1 MEENK
6 YQSKYKRVGQPYDRK
21 DALDK
26 VTGQAVYTYD
36 MELPGMLHAR
46 CLLSPYARAKIV
58 SIDTSKAKALPGVRA
73 VLTGED
79 SDILVGLYMQDKRVL
94 SKGETRYQGDVVAAV
109 AAEDEETAE
118 RAITLLDVV
127 YEPLAPVHDVDEALE
142 GKILVHDDI
151 NNLKHYVGVFFPQKD
166 SNIASWN
173 KSRKGDL
180 DKAFEEADLVLEG
193 EYSLPAVA
201 HVPMETHVTIVQA
214 DPYSNRIKIWSS
226 AQSPFAIRQIMA
238 DSFHIAESDV
248 EVHIPYVGGGF
259 GGKAG
264 IHLEPLATLLSR
276 AAGGLPVKVRAT
288 REQEFNQ
295 LPTRAGMRGRLKTG
309 VTKEGKLTGIQ
320 AVYDWD
326 SGAYADYGVNVGK
339 TAVYSGIGPYK
350 VENAS
355 IDSKTI
361 YTNKVFSTAYRGFG
375 HLETHW
381 SIERQMDILSQHL
394 GIDPYEFR
402 MMNLLGPG
410 DQTMSGEV
418 LTESSGSPKECLT
431 AVVKEIGWTGRKSE
445 EERAREWK
453 TGKVRGKGFAML
465 QKAPAM
471 PANTASSVI
480 MQMNGD
486 GHVKMMIG
494 AVDFGQGAI
503 TALAQIAAQELDIP
517 IEHIE
522 ISAEIDTRANP
533 YDWNTVA
540 SKFTFMGGN
549 AVIKASREMLRKMKD
564 IAAQALRTDPENL
577 LHANGEVYHRHS
589 PERRMTYKQIALGY
603 MYPNGTGIGGPLISS
618 GSSIADGLTNLHPD
632 TGQGNPAAVWTFG
645 AHAVEIEVDIE
656 TGHVDVLK
664 VASAFDIGQV
674 INEKLVY
681 GQICGGV
688 VQGLGSALL
697 EGYKFNA
704 DQQLMNPSFTDNKI
718 PTMKD
723 IPMEIV
729 PIYIE
734 NPQQNGP
741 YGARGVGEHPMISIP
756 SAIGNAVYDA
766 LGINFHVLPLSP
778 EAIALGIASGKK
790 SILCTDT
797 DCLPGRS

>member
-1 MEENK
+1 MEETK

-21 DALDK
+21 DARDK
-26 VTGQAVYTYD
+26 VTGQAVYAYD
-36 MELPGMLHAR
+36 LEMPGMLHAKV
-46 CLLSPYARAKIV
+46 LLSPYARAKII

-94 SKGETRYQGDVVAAV
+94 SRGETRYHGDVVAAV
-109 AAEDEETAE
+109 AAETEAIAE
-118 RAITLLDVV
+118 RAISLLDVV
-127 YEPLAPVHDVDEALE
+127 LEPLEAVHNVDEALE
-142 GKILVHDDI
+142 AKILVHDDI
-151 NNLKHYVGVFFPQKD
+151 NDLKHYVGVFFPQKD

-180 DKAFEEADLVLEG
+180 DTAFAESDLVVENDF
-193 EYSLPAVA
+193 SLPAVA
-201 HVPMETHVTIVQA
+201 HVPMETHVTIVQT
-214 DPYSNRIKIWSS
+214 DVFNNKFKIWSS
-226 AQSPFAIRQIMA
+226 AQSPFAVRQIMA
-238 DSFHIAESDV
+238 DSFGVNESDV
-248 EVHIPYVGGGF
+248 EVHIPYVGGAF

-264 IHLEPLATLLSR
+264 IHLEPLCALLSK
-276 AAGGLPVKVRAT
+276 AAGGLPVKLRAS

-295 LPTRAGMRGRLKTG
+295 LPTRAGMRGRIKTG
-309 VTKEGKLTGIQ
+309 VSKEGKLQAIQ

-339 TAVYSGIGPYK
+339 TAVYSGIGPYACD
-350 VENAS
+350 NAS

-381 SIERQMDILSQHL
+381 TIERQIDILSQKL
-394 GIDPYEFR
+394 GIDPYDFR
-402 MMNLLGPG
+402 MMNLLEPG
-410 DQTMSGEV
+410 KETMSGEK
-418 LTESSGSPKECLT
+418 LTESTGSPKDCLT
-431 AVVKEIGWTGRKSE
+431 AVVKEIGWTGRKTD

-503 TALAQIAAQELDIP
+503 TALAQIAAQTLDIP

-540 SKFTFMGGN
+540 SKLTFMAGN
-549 AVIKASREMLRKMKD
+549 AVIKASNEMLAKMKN
-564 IAAQALRTDPENL
+564 IAAQALRTDPDYLDHKEGVIFHKHN
-577 LHANGEVYHRHS
+577 
-589 PERRMTYKQIALGY
+589 PDRRLTYKDIALGY
-603 MYPNGTGIGGPLISS
+603 MYPEGTGIGGPIISS
-618 GSSIADGLTNLHPD
+618 GSSIADGLTNMHPE
-632 TGQGNPAAVWTFG
+632 TGKGFPAAVWTFG
-645 AHAVEIEVDIE
+645 AHAVEIEVDVE
-656 TGHVDVLK
+656 TGNIEVLK
-664 VASAFDIGQV
+664 IASAFDIGQV

-681 GQICGGV
+681 GQITGGV
-688 VQGLGSALL
+688 LQGLGSAIL
-697 EGYKFNA
+697 EGYKFDKNGR
-704 DQQLMNPSFTDNKI
+704 LMNPSFTDNKI

-723 IPMEIV
+723 LPMEIV

-734 NPQQNGP
+734 NPQHNGP

-778 EAIALGIASGKK
+778 EAIVLGIQSGKN
-790 SILCTDT
+790 SILCNDV
-797 DCLPGRS
+797 DCLPGMH